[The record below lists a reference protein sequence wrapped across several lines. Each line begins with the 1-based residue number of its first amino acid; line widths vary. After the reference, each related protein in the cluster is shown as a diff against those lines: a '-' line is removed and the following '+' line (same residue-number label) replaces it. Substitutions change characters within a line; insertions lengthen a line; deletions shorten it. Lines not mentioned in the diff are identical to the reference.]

1 MPNSELREWDTYGV
15 LKLTLSPG
23 KYAWEFIPVEG
34 KTFHDSGSGVCHNQP
49 ATN

>member
-23 KYAWEFIPVEG
+23 KYAWEFIPEEG
-34 KTFHDSGSGVCHNQP
+34 KTFHDSGSDVCHNQP
-49 ATN
+49 AAN